1 MPSSFAQNIS
11 DYEEED
17 DGADGRNDGADG
29 RNDGAD
35 GRNDGA
41 DGRND
46 RAVGSVLHLSGK
58 RRMPSRIE

>member
-17 DGADGRNDGADG
+17 DGADG